1 MNDDNE
7 LIYQDRLGTTMVLA
21 DALYLGTLCD
31 KMVISL
37 QASH

>member
-21 DALYLGTLCD
+21 DALGTLCD

-37 QASH
+37 QASR